1 VRRGARTGERRWPLT
16 SLKRAEIGQ
25 ADRGW
30 ATGERRLTLTFAGGK
45 VALTSASY
53 EGFAARRDQGAA
65 FAAFARALLAQ
76 AADAAPGARFLR
88 AAPPFAMGLAWT
100 CGLLGAGAAIVAGFG
115 ALSGALALGLDLGA
129 RLTFVLLLLAS
140 LWPWLGDE
148 RRRAF
153 DPGAP
158 APDLL
163 APN

>member
-1 VRRGARTGERRWPLT
+1 MRRGARTGERRWPLA
-16 SLKRAEIGQ
+16 SLKRAEIGR
-25 ADRGW
+25 AERGW
-30 ATGERRLTLTFAGGK
+30 ATGERRLALTFAGGR

-53 EGFAARRDQGAA
+53 DGLAARRDQGDA
-65 FAAFARALLAQ
+65 FAAFAGALLAQ
-76 AADAAPGARFLR
+76 AAAAAPDARFLR
-88 AAPPFAMGLAWT
+88 AAPPFAMSLIWI

-115 ALSGALALGLDLGA
+115 AMSGAAALGLDLGA

-153 DPGAP
+153 DPIAP

-163 APN
+163 API